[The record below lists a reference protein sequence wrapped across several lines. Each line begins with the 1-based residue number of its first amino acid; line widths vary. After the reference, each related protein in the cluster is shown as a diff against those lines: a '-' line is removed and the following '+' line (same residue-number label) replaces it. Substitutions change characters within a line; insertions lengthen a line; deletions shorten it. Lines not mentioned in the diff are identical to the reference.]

1 VEHLALH
8 VKEMT
13 EAVEEMVDS
22 ATAEIV
28 EEIVAEKDSVEAITV
43 VAVMKT
49 VWTGIGNVLSV
60 TIITSQEE
68 TSATDVV

>member
-28 EEIVAEKDSVEAITV
+28 AAKDSVEAITV